1 METQARGREVRRV
14 LIITLA
20 ANLLVAAAKIIIGL
34 ITYSLAMVSDG
45 VHSLLDATS
54 NVLGLVSSWFA
65 SRPPDE
71 THPYGHRRF
80 ETLAAMFIGG
90 LLLLTAWEIVKSA
103 VARLAQN
110 ITPEITALNFIVM
123 LATIVVNVTV
133 SAYEARMG
141 RQLKS
146 ELLLADSEHTRSD
159 IYVSLTVLASLAAV
173 QIGFGWIDAVATFVV
188 VALIARA
195 AWKILSHSADVLVDR
210 APLEPAS
217 VREVVKDVP
226 GIRQVMQVRSRG
238 AVGDIHVDLDVQV
251 SAPTTADQS
260 AAIAREIRER
270 LRRDFDGLEDIRI
283 YFVPTRDPKPD
294 VAQVARAE
302 GDALGLGVHE
312 VIPVQDVSGGLR
324 IDMHVEVPPEQT
336 VAEAHE
342 HVSLLEERL
351 MQSIPELTRIVTH
364 IEPAHLPEH
373 THYDGNETHTLAR
386 QVLDQ
391 ARSLY
396 PEADWHDLDI
406 RQEAD
411 GGFAISMHTT
421 VSPTLS
427 IEEAHRLAERVET
440 AIRADLPQVHRVTI
454 HTEPTEE

>member
-1 METQARGREVRRV
+1 MEIQARGREVRRV
-14 LIITLA
+14 LVITMI
-20 ANLLVAAAKIIIGL
+20 ANLLVAAAKIVIGAL
-34 ITYSLAMVSDG
+34 TYSLAMVSDG
-45 VHSLLDATS
+45 IHSLLDATS

-90 LLLLTAWEIVKSA
+90 LLLLTAWEIVKGA
-103 VARLAQN
+103 VGRLTQN
-110 ITPEITALNFIVM
+110 ITPEISAVNFAVM
-123 LATIVVNVTV
+123 VVTIVINIAV
-133 SAYEARMG
+133 SAYEARAG
-141 RQLKS
+141 RRLNS

-159 IYVSLTVLASLAAV
+159 IYVSLTVLASLVAV
-173 QIGFGWIDAVATFVV
+173 ELGFGWIDAAAALVV
-188 VALIARA
+188 VLLIARA
-195 AWKILSHSADVLVDR
+195 AWSILTRSASVLVDR
-210 APLEPAS
+210 APLEPGS
-217 VREVVKDVP
+217 VREVVQDVP
-226 GIRQVMQVRSRG
+226 GIQQVMQVRSRG

-270 LRRDFDGLEDIRI
+270 LRRDFEGLEDVRI
-283 YFVPTRDPKPD
+283 YFVPTRDPAPD

-312 VIPVQDVSGGLR
+312 VIPVQDVSGGLK

-336 VAEAHE
+336 IAEAHE
-342 HVSLLEERL
+342 HVTLLEERL
-351 MQSIPELTRIVTH
+351 KQSIPDLKRIVTH

-373 THYDGNETHTLAR
+373 THYDGTEAHLLAKR
-386 QVLDQ
+386 ALDT
-391 ARSLY
+391 ARGLY
-396 PEADWHDLDI
+396 PDANWHDLDV

-411 GGFAISMHTT
+411 GGYALSMHTT

-427 IEEAHRLAERVET
+427 IERAHRMAEQVET

-454 HTEPTEE
+454 HTEPHEE